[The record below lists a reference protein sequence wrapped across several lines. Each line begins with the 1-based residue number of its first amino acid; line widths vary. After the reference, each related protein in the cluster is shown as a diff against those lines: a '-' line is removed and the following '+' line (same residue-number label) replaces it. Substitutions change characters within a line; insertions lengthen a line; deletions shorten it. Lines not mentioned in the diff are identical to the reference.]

1 MPEKNILIADDDQ
14 VILDIL
20 KEMIQR
26 EGYRV
31 FLASNGKEAVEAIN
45 INPIDLAILDIKMP
59 VMDGIE
65 ALEEIKKIDQGIEV
79 LIMTGYADLDT
90 LKQAISDYGAFDYI
104 LKPFKRA
111 DILNGIQNALLKQDF
126 ASQKKPREKEL
137 EERIIQLEKEFHER
151 THQLRESQ
159 IKYKDIVEN
168 SNDAIV
174 VVQDEKLKFA
184 NTKTVEL
191 TGYSQE
197 ELKDMSFL
205 DMVHPEDRDM
215 VEESYKREDFPSI
228 FSFRVLRKSGESLF
242 VEINAVRTTWEKRQA
257 TLNII
262 RDITQRKQA
271 EEALRESEKRYRA
284 ILKSIEESYYEVDLA
299 GNLTFFNDSTCS
311 ILGYTRDELVG
322 INNRQFMDQENAE
335 KVYQKFNK
343 VYTTGK
349 PVKAS
354 DWEIM
359 RNDGTIRFVEASVS
373 LIKDA
378 GGQPA
383 GFRGIGRDITEK
395 VQAGKALRE
404 SEEKYRSLV
413 ESTEDS
419 IYLVDKNCAYM
430 FMNKEYLKRFGIKKD
445 KIIGRMYDDFH
456 SKEETKEFTKRVK
469 EVFETG
475 KSISYEYRSER
486 DGGYFL
492 RTLSP
497 VKKPDGKI
505 TDVTVISKNI
515 TDRKQTEEVIKSS
528 EVRFRELFNNM
539 SSGVGIYEARDDG
552 NDFIIKDYNRAGELI
567 SKVNKEHI
575 VGRSALEVFPGIK
588 QFGLFEVLQRVWKT
602 GESEHHPVSLY
613 QDDYLT
619 HWAENYVYKLPSGEI
634 VAVFDDVTERVQAE
648 EELKRSQEE
657 LRNLAE
663 YLQSVREKERT
674 SIARE
679 IHDELAQALT
689 ALKMDISWLSKKLP
703 KDQKTLLEKTRAMT
717 KLTDTTIKTVKRI
730 STELRPGLLDDLGL
744 AAAIEWQ
751 AEEFKNRTGI
761 TYKLTIDPEEIT
773 LDPDRSTAIF
783 RIFQETLTN
792 IARHAKATMVT
803 ASLKE
808 KDDKL
813 ELRVRDNG
821 KGITKEQISDPQSF
835 GLMGIRERAKSW
847 GGEVKISG
855 RPGKGTTVI
864 VRMPIRK

>member
-1 MPEKNILIADDDQ
+1 MSSKKPTYQELKAKLAEAEEIIAALRGEEVDAVVGNHH
-14 VILDIL
+14 VIL
-20 KEMIQR
+20 
-26 EGYRV
+26 
-31 FLASNGKEAVEAIN
+31 
-45 INPIDLAILDIKMP
+45 
-59 VMDGIE
+59 
-65 ALEEIKKIDQGIEV
+65 
-79 LIMTGYADLDT
+79 
-90 LKQAISDYGAFDYI
+90 
-104 LKPFKRA
+104 
-111 DILNGIQNALLKQDF
+111 
-126 ASQKKPREKEL
+126 
-137 EERIIQLEKEFHER
+137 
-151 THQLRESQ
+151 LR
-159 IKYKDIVEN
+159 
-168 SNDAIV
+168 
-174 VVQDEKLKFA
+174 
-184 NTKTVEL
+184 
-191 TGYSQE
+191 
-197 ELKDMSFL
+197 LKD
-205 DMVHPEDRDM
+205 
-215 VEESYKREDFPSI
+215 
-228 FSFRVLRKSGESLF
+228 
-242 VEINAVRTTWEKRQA
+242 
-257 TLNII
+257 
-262 RDITQRKQA
+262 A
-271 EEALRESEKRYRA
+271 EEALRESEKRYRT

-335 KVYQKFNK
+335 KVYQTFNK

-349 PVKAS
+349 PAKAS

-359 RNDGTIRFVEASVS
+359 RNDGTRRFVEASVS